1 MTTKNSSAAPAKRV
15 EDKRPGFFMD
25 LLRRLILEKP
35 LGTFGLGVI
44 IIFFA
49 AGIFSKFIMPF
60 AWSQINLLQTFKGPS
75 PGFFWART
83 NWGATN

>member
-60 AWSQINLLQTFKGPS
+60 AWSQINLLQTF
-75 PGFFWART
+75 
-83 NWGATN
+83 

>member
-60 AWSQINLLQTFKGPS
+60 AWIRLTFSRLLKARL